1 MSHKFNFSRYK
12 LNFPLFVG
20 ERSKKK
26 RVRTRRV
33 RKRHS
38 PRRTN
43 GTNAEFP
50 ESNECSQGAA
60 KLSARINPAEASR
73 LFLLPS
79 FPARLESDSQD
90 SYRAWQARR
99 DCGTIRECPAYWPA
113 HCVKAYWAC
122 DAPFCQE
129 TNTHSSRRWKMNGRV
144 HIRRSPD
151 TTRNPRHLIT
161 LLNASV

>member
-26 RVRTRRV
+26 RARTRRV

-122 DAPFCQE
+122 DAPFKYTQLKALE
-129 TNTHSSRRWKMNGRV
+129 NEWARAYSTKPGYHKE
-144 HIRRSPD
+144 PEA
-151 TTRNPRHLIT
+151 LIT